1 MAIDALMKRNPIAK
15 RDVELERLKLS
26 LAKNFVTPDVLKN
39 GLGAV
44 DAKRLEHSI
53 DQIGLTFQYTNKPK
67 AADVFTA
74 QYLPPKDQRLV
85 K

>member
-1 MAIDALMKRNPIAK
+1 MKRNAIAN

-26 LAKNFVTPDVLKN
+26 LDKNYVSADVKKN

-44 DAKRLEHSI
+44 DMARLTRSI
-53 DQIGLTFQYTNKPK
+53 DQIGLTFKYTNKPK
-67 AADVFTA
+67 AADIFTSEF
-74 QYLPPKDQRLV
+74 LPPAADRQV